1 MEKLEIIKSKIYK
14 NYSVPEFSRML
25 SFLNFKNQKIV
36 FTNGCF
42 DIIHRGHIEYL
53 TKAAEFGDFF
63 IIGLNTDSSVN
74 KLKGNNRPIQDEESR
89 ALILASFQFVNA
101 VVLFSED
108 TPYNLIKTIQPD
120 VLVKGSD
127 YTIENIVGNDIV
139 IAKGGEVKT
148 IDFVEGFSTTSILSK
163 IVKS

>member
-1 MEKLEIIKSKIYK
+1 MENIEIIKSKIYK
-14 NYSVPEFSRML
+14 NYSDAEFSRIL
-25 SFLNFKNQKIV
+25 SFINFKNNKIV

-53 TKAAEFGDFF
+53 AQAAQLGNYL
-63 IIGLNTDSSVN
+63 IVGLNSDTSVN

-89 ALILASFQFVNA
+89 ALILASLQFVNA
-101 VVLFSED
+101 VVIFSED

-127 YTIENIVGNDIV
+127 YSIENIVGSDIV
-139 IAKGGEVKT
+139 IAKGGEIIT
-148 IDFVEGFSTTSILSK
+148 INFVEGFSTTNILSK
-163 IVKS
+163 VQK